1 MSDTAIHIHV
11 HEPRGPDQPPAVS
24 DLTSGGDE
32 YPRDLDD
39 LHDRLV
45 RWFEESEL
53 ARQDEIKLAERDRE
67 YFDHV
72 QWSKEELD

>member
-24 DLTSGGDE
+24 DLTGSGVGGE

-39 LHDRLV
+39 LRRLG
-45 RWFEESEL
+45 
-53 ARQDEIKLAERDRE
+53 AD
-67 YFDHV
+67 
-72 QWSKEELD
+72 